1 MESAFLRTPGDEQVC
16 SKSGISMDFPVIYM
30 ILLTY
35 IESKMN
41 FRNITIALLVSFFLC
56 VGCTSEKGGPD
67 QPLEL
72 NGNVD
77 NRQINLVFQI
87 SERIAELNVEEGAH
101 VKKGDPLGK
110 LETIRVEQQIAEAQ
124 AQVDAASAS
133 VTAAQVALEIAEKAI
148 PVAEA
153 AAQAA
158 KAEWEK
164 AENGS
169 RKEDVAIAEATLEM
183 FSVQIPA
190 AKNYYERNK
199 KLAGSSAVSEQ
210 ETENAEASWKKLVA
224 QEKLAQANLEKLQ
237 NGTRVEEKNA
247 AKAQYLQ
254 TLASLEQVK
263 TQKSQAEAQIEQ
275 SRASLAQ
282 AEAVLAIRKQTL
294 ADCELFAPCD
304 GIIRSRLLDPG
315 EMASPQLPAFTL
327 AVVSPKWVRVYVEE
341 PLLPRVKM
349 GQKAKIQVDG
359 LKTECDGW
367 VGFISPSA
375 EFTPKNVETKDL
387 RTSLVYEVRVFTD
400 DPEDVLKLGM
410 PVTVRIGAQ

>member
-1 MESAFLRTPGDEQVC
+1 MKIQNLTISFL
-16 SKSGISMDFPVIYM
+16 
-30 ILLTY
+30 L
-35 IESKMN
+35 
-41 FRNITIALLVSFFLC
+41 ALFLC
-56 VGCTSEKGGPD
+56 AGCTSEKTGPD

-77 NRQINLVFQI
+77 NRQMNLVFQI
-87 SERIAELNVEEGAH
+87 SERIAELNVEEGAR
-101 VKKGDPLGK
+101 VQKGDSLGK
-110 LETIRVEQQIAEAQ
+110 LETIRVEQQLAEAQ

-133 VTAAQVALEIAEKAI
+133 VAAAQVALEIAEKAVS
-148 PVAEA
+148 VAEA
-153 AAQAA
+153 AEQAA

-169 RKEDVAIAEATLEM
+169 RKEDVAIAEATVEM

-190 AKNYYERNK
+190 ARNYYERNK
-199 KLAGSSAVSEQ
+199 KLTGTKAVSDQ
-210 ETENAEASWKKLVA
+210 EAEDAEAAWRKLLA
-224 QEKLAQANLEKLQ
+224 QHKLAQANLEKLQ
-237 NGTRVEEKNA
+237 NGTREEEKAA
-247 AKAQYLQ
+247 AKAQHLQ
-254 TLASLEQVK
+254 ALASLEQVK
-263 TQKSQAEAQIEQ
+263 TQKSQAEVQVEQ

-282 AEAVLAIRKQTL
+282 AEVVLAIRKQTL

-304 GIIRSRLLDPG
+304 GIIRSRLLEPG
-315 EMASPQLPAFTL
+315 EMASPQLPALTL
-327 AVVSPKWVRVYVEE
+327 AVVSPKWIRVYVEE

-387 RTSLVYEVRVFTD
+387 RTSLVYEVRVFTE

-410 PVTVRIGAQ
+410 PVTVKIEGP